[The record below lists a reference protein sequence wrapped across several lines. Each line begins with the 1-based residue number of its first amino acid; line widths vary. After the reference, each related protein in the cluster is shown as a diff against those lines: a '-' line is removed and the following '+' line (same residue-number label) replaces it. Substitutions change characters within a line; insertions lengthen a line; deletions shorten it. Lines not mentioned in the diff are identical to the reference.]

1 MEPIKNRS
9 ITFKIAI
16 LWLAILLMGSFWLT
30 LQTSSDIT
38 SLTVLPNVPR
48 EGEPVIATV
57 KLNNPSS
64 QATTISYQLYTNGEL
79 TREGIATLPPAS
91 SKVYQ
96 YAYKNPLR
104 LGEQLN
110 FAVKTISSQGN
121 YEQVVSLPS
130 YPPQVWS
137 SFVSFA
143 SFSTSIMSSM
153 SSMTY
158 YQSTFGSQVS
168 FNLGLLFTLV
178 LATLLIFLEL
188 SQPLLQQRTVTVLG
202 RLQLRFS
209 TVTWILFIIFLGIF
223 YTSVMMII
231 TSV

>member
-30 LQTSSDIT
+30 LKTSSDMA
-38 SLTVLPNVPR
+38 SLTVLPKVPR
-48 EGEPVIATV
+48 EGEPVLATV
-57 KLNNPSS
+57 KLNNPTS

-110 FAVKTISSQGN
+110 FAVKTISAQGN

-130 YPPQVWS
+130 YPPQIWS

-143 SFSTSIMSSM
+143 SFSTSLMSSM

-158 YQSTFGSQVS
+158 YQSTFGSQMS
-168 FNLGLLFTLV
+168 LNLGLLFTIV
-178 LATLLIFLEL
+178 LAALLTFLEL
-188 SQPLLQQRTVTVLG
+188 SQPLLQQRTITVLR
-202 RLQLRFS
+202 RLHLRFS

-231 TSV
+231 SSV

>member
-1 MEPIKNRS
+1 MEPIKDRS
-9 ITFKIAI
+9 IILKIAI
-16 LWLAILLMGSFWLT
+16 LWLAILLVGSFWLT
-30 LQTSSDIT
+30 LKTSSDMA
-38 SLTVLPNVPR
+38 SLTVLPKVPR

-64 QATTISYQLYTNGEL
+64 QATTISYHFYTNGEL

-130 YPPQVWS
+130 YPPQIWS

-178 LATLLIFLEL
+178 LSALLIFLEL
-188 SQPLLQQRTVTVLG
+188 SQPLLQQRTITVLG
-202 RLQLRFS
+202 RLRLRFS

-223 YTSVMMII
+223 YTSVMMLI
-231 TSV
+231 TTV

>member
-1 MEPIKNRS
+1 MEPNENRS

-30 LQTSSDIT
+30 LKTSSDT
-38 SLTVLPNVPR
+38 ASLTVLPKVPR

-64 QATTISYQLYTNGEL
+64 QVTIISYQLYNNGEL

-96 YAYKNPLR
+96 YAYKNPLQ
-104 LGEQLN
+104 LGEQVN
-110 FAVKTISSQGN
+110 FAIKTSSAQGN

-130 YPPQVWS
+130 YPPQIWS

-158 YQSTFGSQVS
+158 YQSTFGSQMS

-178 LATLLIFLEL
+178 LAALLIFLEL

-202 RLQLRFS
+202 RLCLRFS
-209 TVTWILFIIFLGIF
+209 TVTWILFTIFLGIF
-223 YTSVMMII
+223 YTSVLMIL

>member
-1 MEPIKNRS
+1 MEPNKNRS

-30 LQTSSDIT
+30 LTTSSDIT

-64 QATTISYQLYTNGEL
+64 QTTTINYQLYTNGEL
-79 TREGIATLPPAS
+79 TREGIASLPPAS

-110 FAVKTISSQGN
+110 FAVKITSPQGN

-153 SSMTY
+153 SSITY
-158 YQSTFGSQVS
+158 YQSTFGAQIS

-178 LATLLIFLEL
+178 LAVLLIFLEL
-188 SQPLLQQRTVTVLG
+188 SQPLLQQRTIAVLG
-202 RLQLRFS
+202 RLRLRFS

-223 YTSVMMII
+223 YTSVMMTL

>member
-1 MEPIKNRS
+1 MEPNENRS

-30 LQTSSDIT
+30 LKTSSDT
-38 SLTVLPNVPR
+38 ASLTVLPKVPR

-64 QATTISYQLYTNGEL
+64 QVTIISYQLYNNGEL

-96 YAYKNPLR
+96 YAYKNPLQ
-104 LGEQLN
+104 LGEQVN
-110 FAVKTISSQGN
+110 FAIKTSSAQGN

-130 YPPQVWS
+130 YPPQIWS

-143 SFSTSIMSSM
+143 SFSTSLMSSM

-158 YQSTFGSQVS
+158 YQSTFGSQMS

-178 LATLLIFLEL
+178 LAALLIFLEL

-202 RLQLRFS
+202 RLCLRFS
-209 TVTWILFIIFLGIF
+209 TVTWILFTIFLGIF
-223 YTSVMMII
+223 YTSVLMIL

>member
-1 MEPIKNRS
+1 MEPNENRS

-30 LQTSSDIT
+30 LKTSSDT
-38 SLTVLPNVPR
+38 ASLTVLPKVPR

-64 QATTISYQLYTNGEL
+64 QVTTISYQLYTNGEL

-96 YAYKNPLR
+96 YAYKNPLQ
-104 LGEQLN
+104 LGEQVN
-110 FAVKTISSQGN
+110 FAIKTSSAQGN

-130 YPPQVWS
+130 YPPQIWS

-143 SFSTSIMSSM
+143 SFSTSLMSSM

-158 YQSTFGSQVS
+158 YQSTFGSQMS
-168 FNLGLLFTLV
+168 FNLGLLITLV
-178 LATLLIFLEL
+178 LAALLIFLEL
-188 SQPLLQQRTVTVLG
+188 SQPLLQQRIVTVLG
-202 RLQLRFS
+202 RLCLRFS
-209 TVTWILFIIFLGIF
+209 TVTWILFTIFLGIF
-223 YTSVMMII
+223 YTSVLMILA
-231 TSV
+231 SV

>member
-1 MEPIKNRS
+1 MEPNKNRS

-30 LQTSSDIT
+30 LKTSSDMA

-143 SFSTSIMSSM
+143 SFSTTIMSSM

-158 YQSTFGSQVS
+158 YQSTFGTQIS

-178 LATLLIFLEL
+178 LAVLLIFLEL
-188 SQPLLQQRTVTVLG
+188 SQPLLQQRTINVLG
-202 RLQLRFS
+202 RLRLRFN
-209 TVTWILFIIFLGIF
+209 TITWILFIIFLGIF
-223 YTSVMMII
+223 YTSVMMTI

>member
-1 MEPIKNRS
+1 MELRRNNG
-9 ITFKIAI
+9 ITFRIAL
-16 LWLAILLMGSFWLT
+16 LWLAILLLGSFWLT
-30 LQTSSDIT
+30 LETSSDMA
-38 SLTVLPNVPR
+38 SLTVLPKVPR
-48 EGEPVIATV
+48 EGEPVIATI
-57 KLNNPSS
+57 KLNNPSF
-64 QATTISYQLYTNGEL
+64 QATTISYHLYTNGEL

-110 FAVKTISSQGN
+110 FAVKTSSAQGN

-130 YPPQVWS
+130 YPPQIWS

-143 SFSTSIMSSM
+143 SFSTSLMSSM

-158 YQSTFGSQVS
+158 YQSTFGAHMN

-178 LATLLIFLEL
+178 LAALLIFLEL
-188 SQPLLQQRTVTVLG
+188 SQPLLGQRAVTVLE
-202 RLQLRFS
+202 RLRLRFS

-223 YTSVMMII
+223 YTTVLMII
-231 TSV
+231 THI

>member
-30 LQTSSDIT
+30 LKTSSDMA

-57 KLNNPSS
+57 KLNNPTS
-64 QATTISYQLYTNGEL
+64 QVTTISYQLYTNGEL

-96 YAYKNPLR
+96 YAYKNPLL

-110 FAVKTISSQGN
+110 FAVKTISAQGN

-158 YQSTFGSQVS
+158 YQSTFGSQIS
-168 FNLGLLFTLV
+168 LNLGLLFTII
-178 LATLLIFLEL
+178 LAALLIFLEL

-202 RLQLRFS
+202 RLHLRFS

-231 TSV
+231 ASV

>member
-1 MEPIKNRS
+1 MEPIKDRS

-30 LQTSSDIT
+30 LKTSSDMA
-38 SLTVLPNVPR
+38 SLTVLPKVPR
-48 EGEPVIATV
+48 EGEPVLATV
-57 KLNNPSS
+57 KLNNPTS

-110 FAVKTISSQGN
+110 FAVKTISAQGN

-130 YPPQVWS
+130 YPPQIWS

-143 SFSTSIMSSM
+143 SFSTSLMSSM

-158 YQSTFGSQVS
+158 YQSTFGSQMS
-168 FNLGLLFTLV
+168 LNLGLLFTII
-178 LATLLIFLEL
+178 LAVLLIFLEL
-188 SQPLLQQRTVTVLG
+188 SQPLIQQRTVTVLR
-202 RLQLRFS
+202 RLRLRFN

>member
-1 MEPIKNRS
+1 MEPNKNRS

-30 LQTSSDIT
+30 LKTSSDMA

-64 QATTISYQLYTNGEL
+64 QAITISYQLYTNAEL

-96 YAYKNPLR
+96 YAYKNPLQ
-104 LGEQLN
+104 LGEQVN
-110 FAVKTISSQGN
+110 FAIKTSSAQGN

-130 YPPQVWS
+130 YPPQIWS

-143 SFSTSIMSSM
+143 SFSTSLMSSM

-158 YQSTFGSQVS
+158 YQSTFGTQMS

-178 LATLLIFLEL
+178 LAALLIFLEL

-202 RLQLRFS
+202 RLCLRFS
-209 TVTWILFIIFLGIF
+209 TVTWILFTIFLGIF
-223 YTSVMMII
+223 YTSVLMIL